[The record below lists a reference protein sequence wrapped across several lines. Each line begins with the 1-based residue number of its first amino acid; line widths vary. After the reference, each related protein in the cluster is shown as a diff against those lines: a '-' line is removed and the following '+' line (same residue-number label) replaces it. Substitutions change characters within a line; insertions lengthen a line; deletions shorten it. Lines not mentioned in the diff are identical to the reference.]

1 MNKSILIQY
10 KHIPETVKEQFSTDS
25 IIDFDYSGRDKQIKS
40 LDEYISKSIIGR
52 IKDKKYDLIYIKDN
66 LSANYLELYG
76 LTVAYHIRLTQE
88 LKDTRFIPI
97 VILSDIDGFT
107 LNKLEPISK
116 ILFTKNIFLE
126 PNRKETIEKY
136 NNFNIKSLSQ
146 SEYQSKFLDLITVES
161 PENSTNHS
169 IANKWAIYKWAKEL
183 KISNSDKIN
192 ALVKEL
198 SSQLYFKY
206 IKVMFAILDDG
217 KIDSMPIKPI
227 VESKRKIQRKKPKK
241 KKVLYI
247 DDEYNTGWDDIF
259 KRYFSEKRG
268 YEFKSLAITYKGS
281 SFDCIEKSILDAIGN
296 DKDSPD
302 LIILDMRL
310 VDTDHKK
317 ETSPEDISGIKI
329 LNSIKNM
336 SIDTKLNPGIQV
348 IMLTAS
354 GRSDI
359 LDEALKDTKIIGYI
373 KKEHPEDITLNT
385 QDNIEKLNKF
395 IKMGEANFYLKEIWN
410 IQCKILNL
418 DIFKNVKYN
427 QIKIEVSFIFEV
439 LNTNI
444 ENKFKFSMLTIYKI
458 LEIIRD
464 LYIDDKNNKFLDNDI
479 EIKAIYEKG
488 ELYKEYSKN
497 DFINGYG
504 KHHYLNSKD
513 AQKYYYSTANKIHAI
528 AYEKLDIKDKTIHSN
543 IDNINQKRNN
553 YIHPAK
559 KNMEI
564 DVTSDNIIEWFKM
577 LETILGKVI

>member
-1 MNKSILIQY
+1 MYKSLLIHHNNVPDLSIFDNNIIFSKSDENIDSY
-10 KHIPETVKEQFSTDS
+10 IHNETIEE
-25 IIDFDYSGRDKQIKS
+25 IKS
-40 LDEYISKSIIGR
+40 
-52 IKDKKYDLIYIKDN
+52 YDCDIIYIKDS
-66 LSANYLELYG
+66 LSSNYLEFYG
-76 LTVAYHIRLTQE
+76 LVLAYHIRLSIE
-88 LKDTRFIPI
+88 LKNVRFVPI

-107 LNKLEPISK
+107 LNKIEPISK

-136 NNFNIKSLSQ
+136 NNLNIQSLSQ
-146 SEYQSKFLDLITVES
+146 SEYQSNFLDLITVEP

-206 IKVMFAILDDG
+206 IKVIFAILDDG
-217 KIDSMPIKPI
+217 KIDSMPTKPI
-227 VESKRKIQRKKPKK
+227 VESKRKIQRKKPTK

-259 KRYFSEKRG
+259 KRYFPEKRG
-268 YEFKSLAITYKGS
+268 YEFESLAISYKGS
-281 SFDCIEKSILDAIGN
+281 SFDSIEKPILDAIGN
-296 DKDSPD
+296 DEDSTD

-329 LNSIKNM
+329 LNSIKNI
-336 SIDTKLNPGIQV
+336 SVDTKLNPGIQV

-359 LDEALKDTKIIGYI
+359 LDEALKDNKIIGYI

-385 QDNIEKLNKF
+385 QDNIKKLNKF
-395 IKMGEANFYLKEIWN
+395 IEMGEENFYLKKVWD
-410 IQCKILNL
+410 IQYNILNL
-418 DIFKNVKYN
+418 DIFKDKKYN
-427 QIKIEVSFIFEV
+427 QIKVEVGFIFNI
-439 LNTNI
+439 LNSGI

-464 LYIDDKNNKFLDNDI
+464 LYIEDKSNKFLDTDTDTDT
-479 EIKAIYEKG
+479 EIKAIYPKDDI
-488 ELYKEYSKN
+488 YKEYFKD
-497 DFINGYG
+497 DFINGRNKEY
-504 KHHYLNSKD
+504 HYLEHKD

-528 AYEKLDIKDKTIHSN
+528 AYEKLSIKDKNIHEH
-543 IDNINQKRNN
+543 IDNINQKRNK
-553 YIHPAK
+553 YIHPPK
-559 KNMEI
+559 KNIEI
-564 DVTSDNIIEWFKM
+564 TVTSVNIIEWFKM
-577 LETILGKVI
+577 LETILSKVA